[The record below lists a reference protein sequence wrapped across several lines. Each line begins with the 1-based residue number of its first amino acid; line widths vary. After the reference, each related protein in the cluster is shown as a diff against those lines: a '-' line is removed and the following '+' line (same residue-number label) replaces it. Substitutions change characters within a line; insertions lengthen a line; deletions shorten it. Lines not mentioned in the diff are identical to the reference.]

1 MGFCGSLPPCWGIPP
16 AVRDAVWARARRLAP
31 RCRTGRLSRPGT
43 GGIAGWGPAR
53 CGSACPACGGG
64 GRRCGSAGIRATGRG
79 AGQRPGGAPGC
90 CGALSQ
96 RSAVRAA
103 AGGPGAGVVAP
114 AACGP
119 YHAGDGRGPS
129 FVPPRQPRPALN
141 GRAHALTVCA
151 PPLSVVSDTP
161 VARIE
166 SVGDN
171 QAASINGITLIEKFD
186 ENARS
191 PAVGAVT
198 GASRRCPGRM
208 PLWVICAPV
217 PCRRNRRGSCPV
229 ALPGGRSQLIR
240 AGWRPRARAG
250 LRRQAYILPGP
261 GKLRMRRTSPR
272 RGGRA
277 DGTRRLRPVRSA
289 LPATSS
295 W

>member
-1 MGFCGSLPPCWGIPP
+1 MRPAAERAGFHGRAL
-16 AVRDAVWARARRLAP
+16 AVLRAGDRPDVGALARHAVAAADAAAVLEYAP
-31 RCRTGRLSRPGT
+31 RAAALASGLE
-43 GGIAGWGPAR
+43 AH
-53 CGSACPACGGG
+53 
-64 GRRCGSAGIRATGRG
+64 RA
-79 AGQRPGGAPGC
+79 AA
-90 CGALSQ
+90 AHY
-96 RSAVRAA
+96 RSALPYAA